1 MVKPFSM
8 SEHDNFSA
16 SWDKPVF
23 DLSLIVT
30 CKSCTEGR
38 RDHSP
43 CQLHYREL
51 VAAVKARET
60 SKALSG
66 SYYERF
72 QIQETEE

>member
-1 MVKPFSM
+1 M

-16 SWDKPVF
+16 SWDKPVI

-30 CKSCTEGR
+30 CKFCAEGR
-38 RDHSP
+38 RLNHSS

-66 SYYERF
+66 SYERF